1 MKKSLKYKIVLAIVI
16 IVCIMDVSFIF
27 VNYVNYLNVNRNY
40 TDSLAQTVANTC
52 RLVVDGDSV
61 TGYLDNRRRNTAY
74 YEVWNKLIEDVY
86 KRQEYEAFSGIL
98 YRASGNGAPC
108 GGRLFQGMPA
118 GKRREEPVE
127 QYLFYAGKGG
137 SVPFSSPEVG

>member
-27 VNYVNYLNVNRNY
+27 VNYVNYMNVNRNY

-61 TGYLDNRRRNTAY
+61 TGYLDNRRRNTAFL
-74 YEVWNKLIEDVY
+74 KFF
-86 KRQEYEAFSGIL
+86 QELENWRKDLKFSN
-98 YRASGNGAPC
+98 S
-108 GGRLFQGMPA
+108 
-118 GKRREEPVE
+118 
-127 QYLFYAGKGG
+127 
-137 SVPFSSPEVG
+137 

>member
-27 VNYVNYLNVNRNY
+27 VNYVNYMNVNRNY

-61 TGYLDNRRRNTAY
+61 TDYLDNGTKN
-74 YEVWNKLIEDVY
+74 EVITRYGINSLTIATPVKMYCRSAWSISGMAEDVMCMT
-86 KRQEYEAFSGIL
+86 QI
-98 YRASGNGAPC
+98 
-108 GGRLFQGMPA
+108 
-118 GKRREEPVE
+118 
-127 QYLFYAGKGG
+127 
-137 SVPFSSPEVG
+137 

>member
-27 VNYVNYLNVNRNY
+27 VNYVNYMNVNRNY

-61 TGYLDNRRRNTAY
+61 TDYLDNRRRNTAY
-74 YEVWNKLIEDVY
+74 YEVWNKLIDYIATPVKMYCRSAWSISGMLEDVMCMT
-86 KRQEYEAFSGIL
+86 QI
-98 YRASGNGAPC
+98 
-108 GGRLFQGMPA
+108 
-118 GKRREEPVE
+118 
-127 QYLFYAGKGG
+127 
-137 SVPFSSPEVG
+137 

>member
-27 VNYVNYLNVNRNY
+27 VNYVNYMNVNRNY

-74 YEVWNKLIEDVY
+74 YEVWNKLIDYRNTVKMY
-86 KRQEYEAFSGIL
+86 CRSAWSISGMVEAVMCMTQI
-98 YRASGNGAPC
+98 
-108 GGRLFQGMPA
+108 
-118 GKRREEPVE
+118 
-127 QYLFYAGKGG
+127 
-137 SVPFSSPEVG
+137 

>member
-27 VNYVNYLNVNRNY
+27 VNYVNYMNVNRNY

-61 TGYLDNRRRNTAY
+61 TDYLDNRRRNTAY
-74 YEVWNKLIEDVY
+74 YEVWTIATPVKMYCRSAWSISGMLEDVMCMT
-86 KRQEYEAFSGIL
+86 QI
-98 YRASGNGAPC
+98 
-108 GGRLFQGMPA
+108 
-118 GKRREEPVE
+118 
-127 QYLFYAGKGG
+127 
-137 SVPFSSPEVG
+137 

>member
-27 VNYVNYLNVNRNY
+27 VNYVNYMNVNRNY

-61 TGYLDNRRRNTAY
+61 TGYLDNRRRITRYGINSLTIATPVKMY
-74 YEVWNKLIEDVY
+74 CRSAWSISGMV
-86 KRQEYEAFSGIL
+86 EAVMCMTQI
-98 YRASGNGAPC
+98 
-108 GGRLFQGMPA
+108 
-118 GKRREEPVE
+118 
-127 QYLFYAGKGG
+127 
-137 SVPFSSPEVG
+137 